1 MGTRDELARGCQ
13 WGAERDAELVV
24 QCIHA
29 TNYHSGPAVASSST
43 TKVSSDNIN
52 QSYGFTS
59 RGSPVLDQDG
69 YTPTVSEILCVRTRF
84 GRMQSV

>member
-29 TNYHSGPAVASSST
+29 TNYHSGAAVASSST

-59 RGSPVLDQDG
+59 ISCDR
-69 YTPTVSEILCVRTRF
+69 RF
-84 GRMQSV
+84 LRWIFGTEL